1 MESKPFHFITYDED
15 ELDSEGSSGSSRPQ
29 DYFVEEEALPEK
41 GRVPSL
47 PQPKLLRD
55 CRGLERKRPKS
66 PEEREASLVFGGKL
80 QVLQSAST
88 YQTMTSLTSQCRKAT
103 AARKLVGGFRHLS
116 DSRAAGLSA
125 KDFDGGSFK
134 RIGDSQ
140 LHGSSQCTI
149 ALKLTQH
156 RGDPA
161 IEHPTSCETRG
172 PADGYRLGR
181 NSVAAGYQP
190 QAQSVN
196 EMQGSDCRHGTSL
209 ERCPALKDHQVLQAS
224 LKGKEVAAL
233 SSSPGEEQKAHS
245 RHSPSKPPCRTTGYL
260 DD

>member
-15 ELDSEGSSGSSRPQ
+15 ELDSDRSSDSPRPQ

-41 GRVPSL
+41 GTIPSL

-55 CRGLERKRPKS
+55 CRGPERKRPRS
-66 PEEREASLVFGGKL
+66 PGKREASLVFGDKL

-88 YQTMTSLTSQCRKAT
+88 FHTMNSLTSQCRQAS
-103 AARKLVGGFRHLS
+103 AARKLVGDFRHLS

-125 KDFDGGSFK
+125 KDFGGGSFK

-156 RGDPA
+156 LGDPA
-161 IEHPTSCETRG
+161 IEHPTSSDTRG
-172 PADGYRLGR
+172 PADGYRLIR
-181 NSVAAGYQP
+181 SSVAAGYQP

-196 EMQGSDCRHGTSL
+196 EMQGSDRRYGTSL

-224 LKGKEVAAL
+224 LKGKELAAL
-233 SSSPGEEQKAHS
+233 SASPGEDQKAHS
-245 RHSPSKPPCRTTGYL
+245 RHSPSKPPCRTAGYL